1 MKVISTCKGGKFE
14 EFIFE
19 NSYKIIENTGF
30 VNFFFLPFS
39 RMIKPVQMIELIVT
53 GKIQQKIIST
63 T

>member
-1 MKVISTCKGGKFE
+1 MKAITTCKGGKFE

-30 VNFFFLPFS
+30 VNFFLPFS